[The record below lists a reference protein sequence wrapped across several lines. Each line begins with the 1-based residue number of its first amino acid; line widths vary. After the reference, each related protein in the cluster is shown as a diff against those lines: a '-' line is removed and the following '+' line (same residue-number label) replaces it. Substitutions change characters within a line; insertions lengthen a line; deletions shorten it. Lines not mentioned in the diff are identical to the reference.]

1 LLQGI
6 CEIKGRVLTFEGEPK
21 VVRQTMIAS
30 STAPAAAL
38 ASAAEREA
46 FAAAKT
52 SIPTLRYDITVD
64 RGVPFEMARDMLQ
77 VHRTC
82 LYNCSL
88 TGHTTVL
95 YRVWER
101 PV

>member
-1 LLQGI
+1 
-6 CEIKGRVLTFEGEPK
+6 VLTFEGEPR

-77 VHRTC
+77 VHIAISYC
-82 LYNCSL
+82 LLVIQYSVVLCSL
-88 TGHTTVL
+88 SLRSVRTVHGCWL
-95 YRVWER
+95 
-101 PV
+101 